1 MRVLS
6 SKEGSVDDE
15 LRLLMS
21 NESCIK
27 RTKRFIPNFTS
38 KAQATTVIY
47 NSYKA

>member
-1 MRVLS
+1 MFLMRVLS

-27 RTKRFIPNFTS
+27 RKKRFLPNPQYYW
-38 KAQATTVIY
+38 A
-47 NSYKA
+47 